1 MTQFLISLDEVE
13 RVKRMHHIASTKELA
28 ERTNLARS
36 TWTRALSTRKPTP
49 DVLDA
54 LANLGARPSRVLISE
69 DMTGLEG
76 VA

>member
-1 MTQFLISLDEVE
+1 MKHFLISLDEVE
-13 RVKRMHHIASTKELA
+13 RVKRIHNIKSTVELA
-28 ERTNLARS
+28 KRTGIARS

-54 LANLGARPSRVLISE
+54 LANLGSKPSRVLICEDLSE
-69 DMTGLEG
+69 LEA

>member
-1 MTQFLISLDEVE
+1 MKHFLISLDEVE
-13 RVKRMHHIASTKELA
+13 RVKRIHNIKSTVELA
-28 ERTNLARS
+28 KRTEIARS

-54 LANLGARPSRVLISE
+54 LANLGAKPSRVLICEDLSE
-69 DMTGLEG
+69 LEA

>member
-13 RVKRMHHIASTKELA
+13 RVKRMHHITSTKDLA
-28 ERTNLARS
+28 ERTKLARS

-54 LANLGARPSRVLISE
+54 LAALGARSSKVLISE
-69 DMTGLEG
+69 DMSGLE
-76 VA
+76 AAA

>member
-1 MTQFLISLDEVE
+1 MKHFLISLDEVE
-13 RVKRMHHIASTKELA
+13 RVKRIHNIKSTVELA
-28 ERTNLARS
+28 KRTDIARS

-54 LANLGARPSRVLISE
+54 LANLGAKPSRVLICEDLSE
-69 DMTGLEG
+69 LEA